1 MLFFVWAPSRHPKP
15 KRTQTEASKTDARKK
30 RTKGKNER
38 KWTQSKNG
46 GKQQSGALIGVR
58 GKRPAI
64 EVIFRSRGE
73 WIQGLG
79 SVHAL
84 HLIERA
90 ILQILGFVNE
100 FYAVG

>member
-15 KRTQTEASKTDARKK
+15 KRTQTEAGKTDARKK

-64 EVIFRSRGE
+64 EVFLDVEVI
-73 WIQGLG
+73 
-79 SVHAL
+79 
-84 HLIERA
+84 
-90 ILQILGFVNE
+90 GFKVW
-100 FYAVG
+100 AQCTHCI